1 MRDGRDFFRSALFG
15 RVTRNFSYT
24 ITRCSRAGSWFS
36 AVTVH
41 PNDRSRSGSIL
52 MFVSSLNHLFVRGLF
67 LPRAESVKGLL
78 GFRLLAV

>member
-52 MFVSSLNHLFVRGLF
+52 MFVSSLVRGLF